1 MKKFK
6 SLFVLCFVSLSLL
19 FASCKNENTPEAVTE
34 KFVTLIQQ
42 GKVTEAKE
50 LCDGKTKSILNMV
63 EGMIEEGLQKAKSEG
78 KKFEG
83 ITILSSEI
91 DGDKAVVKYRNNGKD
106 ADSEKESSL
115 DLKKIDDVWKVS
127 INKEGANKEN

>member
-19 FASCKNENTPEAVTE
+19 LTSCKNENTPEAVTE

-42 GKVTEAKE
+42 GKITEAKE
-50 LCDGKTKSILNMV
+50 LCDGKTKSTLSMV

-91 DGDKAVVKYRNNGKD
+91 DGDKAVVKYRKNGVG
-106 ADSEKESSL
+106 ADSEKESSM
-115 DLKKIDDVWKVS
+115 DLKKIDDVWKIS
-127 INKEGANKEN
+127 LNKEGANKEN